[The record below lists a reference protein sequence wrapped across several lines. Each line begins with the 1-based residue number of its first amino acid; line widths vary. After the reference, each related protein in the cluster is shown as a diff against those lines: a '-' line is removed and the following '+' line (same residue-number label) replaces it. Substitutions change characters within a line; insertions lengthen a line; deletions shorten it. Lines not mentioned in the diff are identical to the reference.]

1 MEVSKRK
8 ANGVSPT
15 NGHAHKKKKKT
26 IDTEQDLEIAYFE
39 SEINYHSTVTKM
51 KVGID
56 LFGQNKLTYI
66 LDFYVELILVNAL
79 LNEVTLK
86 NNQRTVIDQFIKKI
100 TDEIKSI
107 PQGKIRRL
115 SKMSEWLE
123 KFDIKIPLSFSKM
136 SKSFQFI
143 PPTIIE
149 TIGSY
154 TYDGLIVR
162 SSNKISTLVDLLV
175 EMPRI
180 CIHKKDYL
188 NNEYIEKRA
197 IYLCYLAKKLKYSLE
212 FSHLNDTTLNQVVLL
227 VRPNETSSFAIRI
240 LLAPEKDYFSEK
252 RLLPTSSNLRWNWFT
267 GNKEENEPFYSTPN
281 YNASVLFDCR
291 YRSTSEYLTELF
303 LSSNEL
309 CNGLK
314 LFKIWL
320 EQRQLS
326 HGFGSFEGA
335 MPAFLLAFLLHTKK
349 INKQMN
355 SYQVFRIL
363 LVALMENDFS
373 SSQCCSLTHEKIT
386 EDLFIEDECVLLDH
400 SGLLNVFNSLLRA
413 SYNRL
418 KQEARI
424 SLNSFNDPA
433 IDHFQTL
440 FITSMEPIY
449 SMDAIIQ
456 ISSLDQHDKLLDQK
470 SNKNQLIMDN
480 LNNKHL
486 LLSREVLKLLEYGL
500 KERINLLCPLP
511 AFRQTIK
518 SEKFHSTSTHKQ
530 NEEYIELL
538 NEKLNQWRIKTI
550 EQINNIIKQK
560 SEEIKQLHDEY
571 YQEIDKQ
578 YSAVN
583 EQIEKKNFSSDLKDQ
598 IEYLYIYSQLNSI
611 EKRIRLNTNL
621 FTINQFNEKLRVKFA
636 HYRQLTTETT
646 IVPLRQLF
654 EDKVQSNRKECLPTS
669 SSKNQSNE
677 IIPNQ
682 DQPKK
687 VWTLKPITI
696 SSAEIPSSPKDQHKI
711 SDKNENSTRLYKLKR
726 EPSTPVLVDKNR
738 DLYNSKIRL
747 TEYIID
753 SLPLSQTKP
762 QSVPIII
769 QDDNLTLVQSYKRL
783 TANENKQQ
791 NSVEQNAQLHINS
804 KGLLFS
810 LKNFNQTNYSTL
822 MFAQCEMKNNCLAS
836 STKRNELIIYNSK
849 MNILIILKHQEK
861 KRPYERVYVQWPL
874 HLSSNLSDITYCDM
888 SDRYFIATNNN
899 NHLYSFNSNL
909 LSINDLG
916 CLSNDLQLNY
926 IHCYHETVYVVL
938 GNHNLAEYHFDERNF
953 KIVKK
958 RDIDLFNG
966 NDILLDITCD
976 KNSLIVLYKNRN
988 NEIYLRSIDRRTL
1001 DIQLEFL
1008 LENKQDTERKSLRIE
1023 STRYNGNFIYVNS
1036 SQKCLK
1042 TIDLTRSDSGK
1053 ITTIM
1058 KQNKSPTNTC
1068 LLKDDRLWPINES
1081 VPARTTITFGVIF
1094 SDQYDLSVL
1103 KGPENGSK
1111 EAAEFRKLWTERCE
1125 LRRFPDGSI
1134 LESVLWNVDC
1144 LKDKRLIWMDV
1155 TRYLLEIQAGVSP
1168 AHIEFSYNDQCPSTL
1183 LSIPA
1188 RLFPSYGTGDEQ
1200 QMFLSREL
1208 MELTKQIR
1216 TFNNE
1221 LPLKINN
1228 IIGVDET
1235 FRYTNVFPPLP
1246 ASFQT
1251 DLHKIRSIEH
1261 DKYALIPRS
1270 TSRYAPPYSQSLLV
1284 VCQLEM
1290 NSSNDIG
1297 FETLERIKHSKILYY
1312 IQLSKLLK
1320 EKFHY
1325 TSRATADCCY
1335 VEKNNYVYRLM
1346 VTYHKEIYLIE
1357 SESGKKNELERKI
1370 KKTNQSKQL
1379 RYNTEYLPK
1388 INAAIYGVSQQFA
1401 QYQLVARLFK
1411 RWLSAQLLLYHF
1423 DPLNADLLCCY
1434 VFLHSAPFVPP
1445 KSILTGFC
1453 RVLRLLRDYDW
1464 INEPLI
1470 INFNHELTNEQIFEM
1485 QTQFKADRSNLPP
1498 LCLMPSVAFH
1508 DNQKPNVPVLKRLM
1522 LLAKEALAYLETN
1535 NSDSIKFLFRP
1546 SLNSYDVIIMLD
1558 PLQCPRAYQAVDH
1571 VMTEI
1576 TYTTRKKSVDNDQ
1589 SIDNNKKLLSIVDY
1603 DPAQLFVDELRK
1615 SYNDQ
1620 AEFFHDDFGGFAVGI
1635 LWKPSKNKK
1644 PNQDNIDY
1652 VKIIDQWKLLGT
1664 GIIKEVRTFPERW
1677 C

>member
-197 IYLCYLAKKLKYSLE
+197 IYLCYLAKILKYSLE

-810 LKNFNQTNYSTL
+810 LKIFNQTNYSTL

-958 RDIDLFNG
+958 RNIDLFNG

-1068 LLKDDRLWPINES
+1068 LLKDDRL
-1081 VPARTTITFGVIF
+1081 VILHEEPYF
-1094 SDQYDLSVL
+1094 LTVH
-1103 KGPENGSK
+1103 
-1111 EAAEFRKLWTERCE
+1111 
-1125 LRRFPDGSI
+1125 
-1134 LESVLWNVDC
+1134 
-1144 LKDKRLIWMDV
+1144 KRL
-1155 TRYLLEIQAGVSP
+1155 
-1168 AHIEFSYNDQCPSTL
+1168 
-1183 LSIPA
+1183 
-1188 RLFPSYGTGDEQ
+1188 
-1200 QMFLSREL
+1200 
-1208 MELTKQIR
+1208 K
-1216 TFNNE
+1216 
-1221 LPLKINN
+1221 
-1228 IIGVDET
+1228 
-1235 FRYTNVFPPLP
+1235 
-1246 ASFQT
+1246 
-1251 DLHKIRSIEH
+1251 
-1261 DKYALIPRS
+1261 
-1270 TSRYAPPYSQSLLV
+1270 
-1284 VCQLEM
+1284 
-1290 NSSNDIG
+1290 SN
-1297 FETLERIKHSKILYY
+1297 
-1312 IQLSKLLK
+1312 
-1320 EKFHY
+1320 
-1325 TSRATADCCY
+1325 
-1335 VEKNNYVYRLM
+1335 
-1346 VTYHKEIYLIE
+1346 
-1357 SESGKKNELERKI
+1357 
-1370 KKTNQSKQL
+1370 
-1379 RYNTEYLPK
+1379 
-1388 INAAIYGVSQQFA
+1388 
-1401 QYQLVARLFK
+1401 
-1411 RWLSAQLLLYHF
+1411 
-1423 DPLNADLLCCY
+1423 
-1434 VFLHSAPFVPP
+1434 
-1445 KSILTGFC
+1445 
-1453 RVLRLLRDYDW
+1453 
-1464 INEPLI
+1464 
-1470 INFNHELTNEQIFEM
+1470 
-1485 QTQFKADRSNLPP
+1485 
-1498 LCLMPSVAFH
+1498 
-1508 DNQKPNVPVLKRLM
+1508 
-1522 LLAKEALAYLETN
+1522 
-1535 NSDSIKFLFRP
+1535 
-1546 SLNSYDVIIMLD
+1546 
-1558 PLQCPRAYQAVDH
+1558 
-1571 VMTEI
+1571 
-1576 TYTTRKKSVDNDQ
+1576 
-1589 SIDNNKKLLSIVDY
+1589 
-1603 DPAQLFVDELRK
+1603 
-1615 SYNDQ
+1615 
-1620 AEFFHDDFGGFAVGI
+1620 
-1635 LWKPSKNKK
+1635 
-1644 PNQDNIDY
+1644 
-1652 VKIIDQWKLLGT
+1652 
-1664 GIIKEVRTFPERW
+1664 
-1677 C
+1677 